1 MSYLNSSDIHLF
13 RNEIL
18 NLCKEDV
25 AKCIQCGK
33 CSAGCPISPEM
44 DLQPNQIIRL
54 IQLNDRET
62 VLRSATIWL
71 CASCETCSVRCPE
84 DIEIAKIMDI
94 LRKLSLEENIL
105 PGEKDIVKFD
115 QIFLDS
121 VKKRGR
127 VHELGLVMQYNL
139 ATGKPLKDIHLG
151 PMMFLKGKLSLLGHR
166 IKELENIKKIFQS
179 SRRIKSQE

>member
-1 MSYLNSSDIHLF
+1 MSYLNSSNIHLF

-18 NLCKEDV
+18 NLCNQDV

-44 DLQPNQIIRL
+44 DIQPNQIIRL

-62 VLRSATIWL
+62 VLRCSTIWL

-84 DIEIAKIMDI
+84 EIEIATIMDI
-94 LRKLSLEENIL
+94 LRKLSLEMNI
-105 PGEKDIVKFD
+105 PSGEKNIVKFD

-121 VKKRGR
+121 IKKRGR
-127 VHELGLVMQYNL
+127 VHELGLVMRYNFL
-139 ATGKPLKDIHLG
+139 TGQPLKDAHIG
-151 PMMFLKGKLSLLGHR
+151 PLMFLKGKLNLLGHR
-166 IKELENIKKIFQS
+166 IRGIGHIKEIFKS
-179 SRRIKSQE
+179 SRRIKTQE

>member
-1 MSYLNSSDIHLF
+1 MSYPSNSNIHLF

-18 NLCKEDV
+18 NLCKQDV

-44 DLQPNQIIRL
+44 DIQPNQIIRL
-54 IQLNDRET
+54 IQLNDREG
-62 VLRSATIWL
+62 VLRSNTIWL

-84 DIEIAKIMDI
+84 KIEIATIMDI
-94 LRKLSLEENIL
+94 LRKLSLEANIQA
-105 PGEKDIVKFD
+105 GEKNIVKFD

-121 VKKRGR
+121 IKKRGR
-127 VHELGLVMQYNL
+127 VHELGLVIRYNL
-139 ATGKPLKDIHLG
+139 TTGQPWKDVHLG
-151 PMMFLKGKLSLLGHR
+151 PIMFMKGKFSLLGHR
-166 IKELENIKKIFQS
+166 IKELERVKEIFRL